1 MGRNAQQ
8 AGAPGGTGDTPSA
21 AGSTAEHQGGVTL
34 DQLLARLPAGL
45 ELVHDG
51 GNGSGVLRWVEPSE
65 LEDPTPYLLDGE
77 FLLTAGLPFVAGA
90 GGTADRGAG
99 GHAASEGAEDGAMG
113 AADAVPA
120 GAAGDGAM
128 SAAGDAAAV
137 DAYVRRLVKAGVVA
151 LGFGLEPY
159 FSSVPETVVAAC
171 VRHNLT
177 LLQVPSTIPFAA
189 IGLEFSRLLESD
201 NAKLFRHLADT
212 NRQLMRA
219 VLSARPEHELLAAL
233 AQRVPVWAM
242 LIGAD
247 GRVRA
252 RAGSGV
258 EVAALQP
265 LLGRL
270 LRGSGP
276 RVEMDSLDR
285 PGSGLV
291 FGHPLRSARDANLGA
306 LVLGTDAPL
315 TPAQNSVVSSAVG
328 LLELLVRQRT
338 SGSLAPSQLATS
350 LLLHPDSL
358 SAGGARH
365 INGLRDLL
373 AQSTSSTRSAQ
384 LRVVQGV
391 RAAQHIGAQG
401 AGIQDTGHEGAGAQ
415 VAGAVQGIRPDK
427 AAGRAG
433 ESPVREL
440 LQWRRLFDTKLAE
453 LTDYGFA
460 AITRLRVDD
469 ALLAEVEKLGWRLVI
484 GDPSELTDLSS
495 AYQRVTALRQRVQTT
510 GKSARVG
517 EVTWTVAGLLG
528 QEAGTMLAGR
538 LLEPVLSQDSE
549 RRTAQLSVLKAWL
562 GENGNWDATAK
573 ALGLHRNSVR
583 RQINA
588 VAELLDTDLNQAQV
602 RAELWIALQY
612 VDELQ
617 AGA

>member
-8 AGAPGGTGDTPSA
+8 ADSA
-21 AGSTAEHQGGVTL
+21 AEHQGGVTL

-77 FLLTAGLPFVAGA
+77 FLLTAGLPFVGGA
-90 GGTADRGAG
+90 GGTAFRGAG
-99 GHAASEGAEDGAMG
+99 GRAAGEVAEDGAM
-113 AADAVPA
+113 

-128 SAAGDAAAV
+128 SAAGDTAAV

-270 LRGSGP
+270 LGGSGP

-306 LVLGTDAPL
+306 LVLGTDTPL

-365 INGLRDLL
+365 IKGLRDLL

-401 AGIQDTGHEGAGAQ
+401 AGQQGTGAEL
-415 VAGAVQGIRPDK
+415 AGAVQAIRTDK

-440 LQWRRLFDTKLAE
+440 LQWRRLFDTKLVE

-588 VAELLDTDLNQAQV
+588 VAELLDTDLNQAHV

>member
-8 AGAPGGTGDTPSA
+8 AGAPETAGGTSPAGGSA
-21 AGSTAEHQGGVTL
+21 AEHQSGVTL
-34 DQLLARLPAGL
+34 DQLLAKLPS
-45 ELVHDG
+45 ELLMLHDG
-51 GNGSGVLRWVEPSE
+51 GNGSRLLRWVEPSE

-77 FLLTAGLPFVAGA
+77 FLLTAGLPFVGAADGGAGADSSAGA
-90 GGTADRGAG
+90 GAG
-99 GHAASEGAEDGAMG
+99 
-113 AADAVPA
+113 
-120 GAAGDGAM
+120 
-128 SAAGDAAAV
+128 
-137 DAYVRRLVKAGVVA
+137 AYVRRLVQAGVVA

-159 FSSVPETVVAAC
+159 FSAVPEAVVEAC
-171 VRHNLT
+171 IRQNLT
-177 LLQVPSTIPFAA
+177 LVQVPSTVPFAA

-242 LIGAD
+242 LMGAD
-247 GRVRA
+247 GRLRA

-258 EVAALQP
+258 EAAALQP

-270 LRGSGP
+270 LGGSGP

-285 PGSGLV
+285 PGSRLV
-291 FGHPLRSARDANLGA
+291 FGHPLRSTRDANLGA
-306 LVLGTDAPL
+306 LVLGTDTPL

-373 AQSTSSTRSAQ
+373 AQSTSSTRSGP
-384 LRVVQGV
+384 LRIVQGI
-391 RAAQHIGAQG
+391 RAVQG
-401 AGIQDTGHEGAGAQ
+401 I
-415 VAGAVQGIRPDK
+415 GAVQGTGPDQ

-433 ESPVREL
+433 DSPVREL
-440 LQWRRLFDTKLAE
+440 LQWRRLFDTKLVE

-460 AITRLRVDD
+460 AITRLKVDD
-469 ALLAEVEKLGWRLVI
+469 ALLGEVEKLGWRLVI
-484 GDPSELTDLSS
+484 GDVTELTDLSS
-495 AYQRVTALRQRVQTT
+495 ANQRVTALRQRVQTT

-528 QEAGTMLAGR
+528 HEAGTMLAGR
-538 LLEPVLSQDSE
+538 LLEPVLSQDSD
-549 RRTAQLSVLKAWL
+549 RRTAHLSVLRAWL

-612 VDELQ
+612 VDELPPS
-617 AGA
+617 

>member
-8 AGAPGGTGDTPSA
+8 AGVSEPAGGTPP
-21 AGSTAEHQGGVTL
+21 AGSSAVEHQSGVTL
-34 DQLLARLPAGL
+34 DQLLAKLPSEL
-45 ELVHDG
+45 EMLHDG
-51 GNGSGVLRWVEPSE
+51 GYGSGLLRWVEPSE

-77 FLLTAGLPFVAGA
+77 FLLTAGLPFVGGA
-90 GGTADRGAG
+90 GGGAG
-99 GHAASEGAEDGAMG
+99 
-113 AADAVPA
+113 
-120 GAAGDGAM
+120 
-128 SAAGDAAAV
+128 V
-137 DAYVRRLVKAGVVA
+137 DAYVRRLVQAGVVA

-159 FSSVPETVVAAC
+159 FSAVPETVVDAC

-177 LLQVPSTIPFAA
+177 LVQVPSTVPFAA

-242 LIGAD
+242 LLGAD

-270 LRGSGP
+270 LGGSGP

-285 PGSGLV
+285 PGSRLV
-291 FGHPLRSARDANLGA
+291 FGHPLRSTRDANLGA
-306 LVLGTDAPL
+306 LVLGSDVPL

-373 AQSTSSTRSAQ
+373 AQSTSSTRSGP
-384 LRVVQGV
+384 LRIVQGS
-391 RAAQHIGAQG
+391 RAAQGIGAEQG
-401 AGIQDTGHEGAGAQ
+401 NRPEQAAG
-415 VAGAVQGIRPDK
+415 R

-440 LQWRRLFDTKLAE
+440 LQWRRLFDTKLVE

-469 ALLAEVEKLGWRLVI
+469 ALLGEIEKLGWRLVI
-484 GDPSELTDLSS
+484 GDATELTDLSS

-528 QEAGTMLAGR
+528 EEAGTMLAGR
-538 LLEPVLSQDSE
+538 LLEPVLSQDSD
-549 RRTAQLSVLKAWL
+549 RRTAHLSVLRAWL

-612 VDELQ
+612 VDELPP
-617 AGA
+617 GA

>member
-1 MGRNAQQ
+1 MSPEVWTRTVPG
-8 AGAPGGTGDTPSA
+8 AGAA
-21 AGSTAEHQGGVTL
+21 AERLSVVTL
-34 DQLLARLPAGL
+34 EQFLAKLPA
-45 ELVHDG
+45 ELTVLHDG
-51 GNGSGVLRWVEPSE
+51 GNGSGLLRWVEPSE

-77 FLLTAGLPFVAGA
+77 FLLTAGLPFV
-90 GGTADRGAG
+90 
-99 GHAASEGAEDGAMG
+99 
-113 AADAVPA
+113 
-120 GAAGDGAM
+120 GD
-128 SAAGDAAAV
+128 AGDAARV
-137 DAYVRRLVKAGVVA
+137 DAYVGRLVKARVGA

-159 FSSVPETVVAAC
+159 FSAVPDTVVEAC

-177 LLQVPSTIPFAA
+177 LVRVPSTVPFAA
-189 IGLEFSRLLESD
+189 IGLEFSQLLESE
-201 NAKLFRHLADT
+201 NAKVFRHLADT

-233 AQRVPVWAM
+233 VQRVPVWAM
-242 LIGAD
+242 LVGAD

-258 EVAALQP
+258 EAATLQP
-265 LLGRL
+265 LLDRL
-270 LRGSGP
+270 LGGSGP
-276 RVEMDSLDR
+276 RVEMDTFNV
-285 PGSGLV
+285 PGSALV
-291 FGHPLRSARDANLGA
+291 FGHPLRSTRDANLGA

-358 SAGGARH
+358 ASGGARH

-373 AQSTSSTRSAQ
+373 AQSTSSTRSGP
-384 LRVVQGV
+384 LRVVQG
-391 RAAQHIGAQG
+391 
-401 AGIQDTGHEGAGAQ
+401 
-415 VAGAVQGIRPDK
+415 IRVGQ
-427 AAGRAG
+427 ASGRTA

-440 LQWRRLFDTKLAE
+440 LQWRRLFDTKLVE

-460 AITRLRVDD
+460 AITRLKVDD
-469 ALLAEVEKLGWRLVI
+469 ALLADVERLGWRLVI

-549 RRTAQLSVLKAWL
+549 RRTAHLSVLRAWL

-573 ALGLHRNSVR
+573 TLGLHRNSVR

-612 VDELQ
+612 VDELP
-617 AGA
+617 AGPD